1 MVYFGR
7 TDDQLMLGMAGSS
20 FNVEG
25 MYGITSTSSRSV
37 TPAVVEFLL
46 GGVDTGERPSTY
58 NLTEGPTQHVYEGIA
73 LANHYLRGPIQS
85 PTSG

>member
-46 GGVDTGERPSTY
+46 GGVDTGERPSIIGAD
-58 NLTEGPTQHVYEGIA
+58 LRVIRRPTF
-73 LANHYLRGPIQS
+73 
-85 PTSG
+85 SG